1 MQGAREGIA
10 VWGWGGERRL
20 GTRTSLENPKKPG
33 EGGTWGFRK
42 PVGREGLGGLGN
54 DSPSRLSRRKGIS
67 PPVTRY
73 PRGPR
78 RGYTMEPGGKD
89 PRLNVPTHKVHS
101 RMSDSNPL
109 LNILLP
115 YVVFYGLLV

>member
-1 MQGAREGIA
+1 
-10 VWGWGGERRL
+10 
-20 GTRTSLENPKKPG
+20 
-33 EGGTWGFRK
+33 
-42 PVGREGLGGLGN
+42 
-54 DSPSRLSRRKGIS
+54 
-67 PPVTRY
+67 
-73 PRGPR
+73 
-78 RGYTMEPGGKD
+78 MEPGGKD